1 MDRNTV
7 VGFLLIF
14 ALLLVWT
21 QLTGP
26 TQADILEQQRVQD
39 SLAKA
44 EAGPAIQGANTN
56 QLTSPSLTDT
66 SSAGRAVVNAQ
77 YGVFAPNPAAAATT
91 TTHVLENE
99 VLKLT
104 FSSRGGRITSAELK
118 QYNKISAG
126 EADEV
131 VTAPVVLLKDAA
143 NEWSLSL
150 PATGAAGG
158 MMNTSQLPAE
168 VQQEGNT
175 ITFRMPA
182 TTGGALVQRYTLG
195 DDYRISYEVFADNL
209 SGAIGSTATAELRW
223 INLLDK
229 VEKNVA
235 YEQQYSMQ
243 YWREV
248 DEKVD
253 YVSASGDDA
262 ETAGGATLWVS
273 HAQQFFNTSLVATA
287 NPLTDV
293 VMKSSELPDESENL
307 KRLETTATIALGSAN
322 QPASYTLFVGPNK
335 FEALRETAEDLEDII
350 PFGWSLFGTIN
361 RWVVRPVFSF
371 LSSVIGSAGIVIL
384 VLTLIIKLALYPLTY
399 KMLYSQAKMSALKP
413 RLAKMKDK
421 FKDDAQAQQMETM
434 KLYRE
439 YGVNPAGGC
448 LPMLLQMPI
457 WFALYRFFP
466 ASIEFRQESFLWA
479 TDLSSY
485 DEWIH
490 FGFNLWPLGDHL
502 SLFTLLWVVTT
513 LAYTYYNSQAMD
525 MGQLANNPALKYMQY
540 LMPVMFLFFFNNFA
554 SGLTVYLVFS
564 NLVNIAQTLIT
575 KNVIINHEKIE
586 LELNKA
592 KEKPKK
598 TSGFGA
604 RLENALKEQQRI
616 AAERS
621 KK

>member
-7 VGFLLIF
+7 IGFLLIF
-14 ALLLVWT
+14 GLLLVWT

-26 TQADILEQQRVQD
+26 TQEEVVEQQRIQD
-39 SLAKA
+39 SLARA
-44 EAGPAIQGANTN
+44 EPGPSIQGQDA
-56 QLTSPSLTDT
+56 SPRPSIADT
-66 SSAGRAVVNAQ
+66 SAQGRAVANAQ
-77 YGVFAPNPAAAATT
+77 FGVFAPANPGAAVEHT
-91 TTHVLENE
+91 LENG
-99 VLKLT
+99 LLRLT
-104 FSSRGGRITSAELK
+104 FSSLGGRITAAQVK
-118 QYNKISAG
+118 HYQKISAG
-126 EADEV
+126 EKDEV
-131 VTAPVVLLKDAA
+131 VTAPVVLLDDPR
-143 NEWSLSL
+143 NVWSLRL

-158 MMNTSQLPAE
+158 SVSTAELPTE
-168 VQQEGNT
+168 VQQSDNS

-182 TTGGALVQRYTLG
+182 TTGGALVQRYTLTEG
-195 DDYRISYEVFADNL
+195 YQVKYELWAEDL
-209 SGAIGSTATAELRW
+209 AGATGATNTAELQW
-223 INLLDK
+223 VNYLDK

-235 YEQQYSMQ
+235 YEQQNSMI

-248 DEKVD
+248 DENVD
-253 YVSASGDDA
+253 YVGASGEEIEA
-262 ETAGGATLWVS
+262 PETATAWVS
-273 HAQQFFNTSLVATA
+273 HTQQFFNTSLVATS
-287 NPLTDV
+287 NPLTGV
-293 VMKSSELPDESENL
+293 TLRSAELPEEAEDL
-307 KRLETTATIALGSAN
+307 KRLETTAQLSLGTAAA
-322 QPASYTLFVGPNK
+322 PASYTLFVGPNE
-335 FEALRETAEDLEDII
+335 FDALRATAEDLEDIV

-361 RWVVRPVFSF
+361 RWVVRPIFNF
-371 LSSVIGSAGIVIL
+371 LSTFIGSAGIVIL
-384 VLTLIIKLALYPLTY
+384 VLTLFIKMALFPLTY
-399 KMLYSQAKMSALKP
+399 KMLYSQAKMAALKP
-413 RLAKMKDK
+413 RLAKLRDK

-434 KLYRE
+434 KVYRE

-466 ASIEFRQESFLWA
+466 ASIEFRQEGFLWA
-479 TDLSSY
+479 NDLSSY

-525 MGQLANNPALKYMQY
+525 MGQFANNPALKYMQY

-564 NLVNIAQTLIT
+564 NVVNIAQTLIT
-575 KNVIINHEKIE
+575 KNVIIDQDKIE
-586 LELNKA
+586 LELAAA

-616 AAERS
+616 AGER
-621 KK
+621 KGK